1 MLPLNLAGPQG
12 RPLRVLCLG
21 AHSDDIEIGCG
32 GALLELLKTH
42 PKTQVRWV
50 VFSASGAR
58 EREARDSAL
67 RFLGRRATAWV
78 ILHQYR
84 DGHFPAQF
92 TAIKESFETIARSF
106 QPDLVFTHR
115 REDRH
120 QDHRTVSDLT
130 WNTFRRQLVLEY
142 EIPKWDGDLG
152 TPNTFIPLSP
162 AAMRRKVA
170 LLMKGFASQRTK
182 DWFDEE
188 TFRGLARLRGVEC
201 RAPSGYAEAFYGR
214 KVALAW

>member
-1 MLPLNLAGPQG
+1 MLPLTLPRGGA
-12 RPLRVLCLG
+12 LKVLCLG

-32 GALLELLKTH
+32 GAMLDLLKAR
-42 PKTQVRWV
+42 PNTQVRWV
-50 VFSASGAR
+50 VFSASGLRAR
-58 EREARDSAL
+58 EAYDSAKRWLGL
-67 RFLGRRATAWV
+67 RTRESVFL
-78 ILHQYR
+78 HEYR

-92 TAIKESFETIARSF
+92 TEIKASFEAVNRAF
-106 QPDLVFTHR
+106 VPDLVFTHR

-120 QDHRTVSDLT
+120 QDHRIVSDLT

-142 EIPKWDGDLG
+142 EIPKWDGDLS
-152 TPNTFIPLSP
+152 TPNTYIPLSP
-162 AAMRRKVA
+162 VAMRRKVE
-170 LLMKGFASQRTK
+170 LLMKGFATQRAK

-214 KVALAW
+214 KLALGW